1 MCDKQNTNPTPPVEE
16 TVPQTRRSPWSIFL
30 SACAVLFVIGLL
42 IPLLIILF
50 HPEVP
55 QGTEDTGPKA
65 GLVWDTD
72 GELRYYVDE
81 QPTAAG
87 LIQTEEGYYYYISGS
102 SLAAVRGITRHIS
115 ATNGLLPEGTYSF
128 GEDGR
133 MLMTYIPD
141 TSAPDTATP
150 DTSVPDTDTPD
161 TSVPDTDTP
170 DTTPPQESDDPIDK
184 VDTPAP
190 VSVELKLPDSN
201 FILVSDE
208 IYQFLSM
215 DIRDPRHVTQ
225 RPGEILNPLVRLDS
239 QRPLTIEITDIK
251 NATLADCKIE
261 LAYDAD
267 FTNMV
272 ETRLLPKG
280 QTSATFTHL
289 YANTEYFYRI
299 TVYTNEGDVI
309 VITPSPI
316 KTADTPRVLSV
327 EGLYQV
333 RDIGNW
339 QTVDGKRIKQGV
351 LYRGTELDGAVESRY
366 HLTNA
371 ALYDMLNVFGI
382 KTDLDL
388 RESQYPKQDSLGSW
402 VGHKYYDMVMYGSIF
417 TEQGKQKIREIFC
430 DLANPDIYPVY
441 LHCTYGC
448 DRTGTVCYLLE
459 ALLGVS
465 ADDCLKEYS
474 LSNMHLTH
482 ILTVEQGL
490 AAYGGDSLKAQTESY
505 LRSCG
510 VTQAQIESIRNIFL
524 GD

>member
-16 TVPQTRRSPWSIFL
+16 TVPQTRRSSSSIL
-30 SACAVLFVIGLL
+30 LGACVVLFVIGLL
-42 IPLLIILF
+42 IPALIILF

-55 QGTEDTGPKA
+55 RGTEDNGTKD
-65 GLVWDTD
+65 GLVWDAD
-72 GELRYYVDE
+72 GEIRYYVDD
-81 QPTAAG
+81 QPTAPG
-87 LIQTEEGYYYYISGS
+87 LIQTDEGYYYYISGAS
-102 SLAAVRGITRHIS
+102 FTAVRNITRHIA

-141 TSAPDTATP
+141 TSAPDT
-150 DTSVPDTDTPD
+150 DTPDTDT
-161 TSVPDTDTP
+161 PDTDTP
-170 DTTPPQESDDPIDK
+170 DTTPPPEESDEPNDKIDSFDP
-184 VDTPAP
+184 VT
-190 VSVELKLPDSN
+190 VSLKLPDAN
-201 FILVSDE
+201 FILVTDE
-208 IYQFLSM
+208 IYNFLSM
-215 DIRDPRHVTQ
+215 DIRDEQHVTK
-225 RPGEILNPLVRLDS
+225 RPGEIINPTVRMDS

-261 LAYDAD
+261 LAYDAE
-267 FTNMV
+267 FTNIV
-272 ETRLLPKG
+272 ETRLLPKD

-309 VITPSPI
+309 VTTPSPI

-339 QTVDGKRIKQGV
+339 KTVDGKRIKQG
-351 LYRGTELDGAVESRY
+351 LLIRGTELDGAVESRY
-366 HLTNA
+366 HLTND
-371 ALYDMLNVFGI
+371 ALYDMLTVFGI

-388 RESQYPKQDSLGSW
+388 REPQYPKVDSLGSR
-402 VGHKYYDMVMYGSIF
+402 VQHKYYDMVMYSAIF
-417 TEQGKQKIREIFC
+417 SDRGKQKIREIFA
-430 DLANPDIYPVY
+430 DLANPEIYPVY

-465 ADDCLKEYS
+465 RDDCLREYS
-474 LSNMHLTH
+474 LSNLYLKN

-490 AAYGGDSLKAQTESY
+490 AIYDGTLQQQTEAY

-510 VTQAQIESIRNIFL
+510 VTQAQIESIKNIFL